1 MPTRGPAEALA
12 KMLTPPQLE
21 DAKQILLAARN
32 KATVIWAVALMFILI
47 DQLILS
53 PTYDTVP
60 NANWKSPP
68 LPAIDGINGKLTMP
82 KPNLTVDY
90 RYTYI
95 KVYKVISELGPLSTP
110 GACGRRGT

>member
-47 DQLILS
+47 D
-53 PTYDTVP
+53 
-60 NANWKSPP
+60 
-68 LPAIDGINGKLTMP
+68 
-82 KPNLTVDY
+82 
-90 RYTYI
+90 
-95 KVYKVISELGPLSTP
+95 
-110 GACGRRGT
+110 